1 MSSQNVSSP
10 FPLPPEFYKRYT
22 DENLDK
28 LKRIK
33 EHGIEAFTNAGDT
46 LPQDFDIFDLEPP
59 KPITKDFY
67 TMFNEAWPVVD
78 RMRTLEETD
87 LQQLYPKGE
96 IASELKKLNNSV
108 VFNFVELL
116 DILVKDPDRGPDK
129 CEQIKL
135 LLINMKFLL
144 NEYRPH
150 QARETLQLIMKEQIE
165 QRKLATKEI
174 QKRCNELTQTLANL
188 KNSWKDLDVVK
199 MELDDTLYQENSE
212 SADLIPE

>member
-1 MSSQNVSSP
+1 MSSQNVTSP

-59 KPITKDFY
+59 KPITKGFY
-67 TMFNEAWPVVD
+67 RMFDESWPVVD
-78 RMRTLEETD
+78 RMCTLEETN

-96 IASELKKLNNSV
+96 IALELKKLNNSV

-188 KNSWKDLDVVK
+188 KNSWKNLDVVK
-199 MELDDTLYQENSE
+199 MELDDTENSE
-212 SADLIPE
+212 SADIVPE

>member
-1 MSSQNVSSP
+1 MSSQNVASS

-33 EHGIEAFTNAGDT
+33 EHGVEAFTNAGDT
-46 LPQDFDIFDLEPP
+46 LPQDFDILELEPP
-59 KPITKDFY
+59 KPITKGSY
-67 TMFNEAWPVVD
+67 TMFNDSWPVVD
-78 RMRTLEETD
+78 RMRTLEETG

-96 IASELKKLNNSV
+96 IELKKLNNSV

-174 QKRCNELTQTLANL
+174 Q
-188 KNSWKDLDVVK
+188 
-199 MELDDTLYQENSE
+199 
-212 SADLIPE
+212 

>member
-1 MSSQNVSSP
+1 MSSQNVASS

-33 EHGIEAFTNAGDT
+33 EHGIEAFTSAGDT

-59 KPITKDFY
+59 KVITKGSY
-67 TMFNEAWPVVD
+67 TMFNEPWPVVD
-78 RMRTLEETD
+78 RMRTLEEND
-87 LQQLYPKGE
+87 MQQLYPKGE
-96 IASELKKLNNSV
+96 IDKALELKKLNNSV

-150 QARETLQLIMKEQIE
+150 QRDAAIDNERTNRTAKACYKGDSKALQRINSNTGKFK
-165 QRKLATKEI
+165 KLMEKF
-174 QKRCNELTQTLANL
+174 RCCQNGIGT
-188 KNSWKDLDVVK
+188 
-199 MELDDTLYQENSE
+199 
-212 SADLIPE
+212 